1 VHHVYED
8 AGLNE
13 TLAGW
18 SRSLSKA
25 QTGGF
30 PVLDVGVAVL
40 LSAYAVVLTSGAVD
54 TGHPTG
60 GLGAAL
66 AVLAM
71 TLPVAWCRRAPLPAA
86 AVLAVGALFNGFVF
100 GSLVRCGAALPATLI
115 VAFFVAARNDRQRA
129 AAGVAFCAVN
139 VTTQAFYDPQLGG
152 PALVLLLPVLGLFVG
167 IGRIVHART
176 AAVEALRSRTEELR
190 RRREQTARV
199 SVLADRARVSAD
211 LDYMVRNRIEQ
222 IATAATAAREA
233 LETNPQATFEAL
245 LGIEQEGRE
254 VLRQMRELVGSLDE
268 HPPNTPQPSLAELPA
283 LLARATSADARL
295 SVEGERRRL
304 PAGIELAGYR
314 IAEHLVAALE
324 DVPSA
329 TVDVCL
335 RFSPEA
341 LVVDVSGP
349 PAAGLELA
357 GVLAA
362 ARERA
367 ALHNGTVEERTV
379 AGRRHTTARIPLVT
393 SYG

>member
-1 VHHVYED
+1 
-8 AGLNE
+8 LNE
-13 TLAGW
+13 ALPGW
-18 SRSLSKA
+18 SRSLSK
-25 QTGGF
+25 TRIGGF
-30 PVLDVGVAVL
+30 PVLDLGVAVF

-60 GLGAAL
+60 GLGASL

-86 AVLAVGALFNGFVF
+86 AVLAAGALFNGLVF
-100 GSLVRCGAALPATLI
+100 GSLVRCGAALPATFV
-115 VAFFVAARNDRQRA
+115 VAFFVAARNDRKRA
-129 AAGVAFCAVN
+129 AVGLAFCAVN
-139 VTTQAFYDPQLGG
+139 VTAQAFYDPQLGG
-152 PALVLLLPVLGLFVG
+152 RALALLMPILGLFVA
-167 IGRIVHART
+167 IGRIVRSRT

-211 LDYMVRNRIEQ
+211 LDIMLRHRIEH
-222 IATAATAAREA
+222 IATVATTARETLDA
-233 LETNPQATFEAL
+233 DPQATFETL
-245 LGIEQEGRE
+245 LGIELEGRE

-268 HPPNTPQPSLAELPA
+268 NPPNTPQPSLAELPA

-295 SVEGERRRL
+295 SIEGDHRRL

-324 DVPSA
+324 DLPSA

-335 RFSPEA
+335 RFSPDA
-341 LVVDVSGP
+341 LELDVSGP
-349 PAAGLELA
+349 PATGLEPA

-367 ALHNGTVEERTV
+367 ALHNGTVDERTI

>member
-1 VHHVYED
+1 MSRKD
-8 AGLNE
+8 AELNE
-13 TLAGW
+13 ALLRW

-25 QTGGF
+25 RIGGF
-30 PVLDVGVAVL
+30 PVLDLGVAVF

-60 GLGAAL
+60 GLGASL

-86 AVLAVGALFNGFVF
+86 AVLAAGALFNGLVF
-100 GSLVRCGAALPATLI
+100 GSLVRCGAALPATFI
-115 VAFFVAARNDRQRA
+115 VAFFVAARNDRKRA
-129 AAGVAFCAVN
+129 AVGLAFCAVN
-139 VTTQAFYDPQLGG
+139 VTVQALYDPQLGAR
-152 PALVLLLPVLGLFVG
+152 ALALLLPILGLFAA
-167 IGRIVHART
+167 IGRIVRSRT
-176 AAVEALRSRTEELR
+176 AAVEALRSQTEELR

-211 LDYMVRNRIEQ
+211 LDNMLRHRIQ
-222 IATAATAAREA
+222 HIATVAATARETFA
-233 LETNPQATFEAL
+233 ADPQATFEAL

-268 HPPNTPQPSLAELPA
+268 GPPNTPQPSLAELPA

-295 SVEGERRRL
+295 SFEGDRRRL

-324 DVPSA
+324 DLPGA
-329 TVDVCL
+329 TVDICL

-341 LVVDVSGP
+341 LELDVSGP
-349 PAAGLELA
+349 PATGLEPA

-367 ALHNGTVEERTV
+367 ALHDGSVDERV
-379 AGRRHTTARIPLVT
+379 IAGRRHATARIPLVT